1 MHLTQLESN
10 YRDSVHHSGWG
21 GCENYSYCK
30 PGGMNYE
37 QPYIPRPA
45 KVLNFINDSKNR
57 FPEEYGNWISE

>member
-1 MHLTQLESN
+1 
-10 YRDSVHHSGWG
+10 
-21 GCENYSYCK
+21 
-30 PGGMNYE
+30 MNYE